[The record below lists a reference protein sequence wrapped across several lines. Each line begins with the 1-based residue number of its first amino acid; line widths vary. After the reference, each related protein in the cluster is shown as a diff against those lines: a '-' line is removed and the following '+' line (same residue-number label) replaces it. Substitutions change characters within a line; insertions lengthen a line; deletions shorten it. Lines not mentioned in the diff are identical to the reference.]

1 MSDKKLALAFQF
13 ENAPQEVK
21 DVAAE
26 HRENYLAMITAE
38 QQVILWNRDKIITRR
53 KFEQTARRFERALS
67 QWDPAGLKAQE
78 LKKAERV
85 EGESSGFTFNMV

>member
-1 MSDKKLALAFQF
+1 
-13 ENAPQEVK
+13 
-21 DVAAE
+21 
-26 HRENYLAMITAE
+26 MITAE

-85 EGESSGFTFNMV
+85 EGGE